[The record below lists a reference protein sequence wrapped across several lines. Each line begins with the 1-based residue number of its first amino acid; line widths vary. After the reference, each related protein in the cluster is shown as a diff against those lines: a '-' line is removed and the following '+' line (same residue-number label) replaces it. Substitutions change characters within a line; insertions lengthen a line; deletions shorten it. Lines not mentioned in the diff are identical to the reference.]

1 MSPPF
6 ICSATDRPIALRY
19 RYNGLITSFLLHSTS
34 CSMRLCMDT
43 SSCMLLTVRV
53 MVVVFDIDHVVFST
67 PISTVQE
74 HKALDRERAS

>member
-1 MSPPF
+1 M
-6 ICSATDRPIALRY
+6 
-19 RYNGLITSFLLHSTS
+19 LLS
-34 CSMRLCMDT
+34 MDT